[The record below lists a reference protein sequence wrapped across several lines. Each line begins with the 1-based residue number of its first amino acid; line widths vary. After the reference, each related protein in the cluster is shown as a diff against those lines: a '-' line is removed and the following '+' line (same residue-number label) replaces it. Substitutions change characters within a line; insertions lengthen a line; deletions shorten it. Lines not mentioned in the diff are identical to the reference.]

1 MDCQRF
7 GESFLNKSN
16 MLFRKHHKQL
26 FFFVFFSLLK
36 MPNAARKT
44 SFPVLKRQ
52 LNWKTL
58 TTRKRFKLQNWRA
71 FRPSIS
77 YSKVHARHQELPT
90 QLLIVT
96 SRGNVISQTG
106 VSNCWANSWP
116 NSWLVETTNEPNSW
130 ANPWPNFWANRWTTL
145 EPIHVAGKQQLN
157 QKANVPILF

>member
-1 MDCQRF
+1 
-7 GESFLNKSN
+7 
-16 MLFRKHHKQL
+16 
-26 FFFVFFSLLK
+26 

-44 SFPVLKRQ
+44 FPVLKRQ

-96 SRGNVISQTG
+96 SSNGCLKLLSQLLTQL
-106 VSNCWANSWP
+106 SRPPMNQ
-116 NSWLVETTNEPNSW
+116 
-130 ANPWPNFWANRWTTL
+130 TL
-145 EPIHVAGKQQLN
+145 EPTHDPTFEPTDEQLLSQSMSQESNNWTKKQMC
-157 QKANVPILF
+157 QKYFKRMKSFCTQVGQKKFFKKKRKSQWKSTFSAASRISKNLR